1 MVRPIIKLSFFMV
14 TTLFLMQGCYYDNE
28 QELYPNT
35 GTCDTTAV
43 TYSAKITPIMQNN
56 CYTCHSN
63 ASSASSGGGISL
75 EGHTNLSGYITTNQ
89 QLFLDAIKHT
99 GTASPM
105 PKNGGS
111 LTPCQ
116 ITQIQVWINAGKPN
130 N

>member
-1 MVRPIIKLSFFMV
+1 
-14 TTLFLMQGCYYDNE
+14 MQGCYYDNE

-35 GTCDTTAV
+35 GTCDTTSV
-43 TYSAKITPIMQNN
+43 TYSASVAPIIQSN
-56 CYTCHSN
+56 CLSCHSN

-75 EGHTNLSGYITTNQ
+75 EGHAGLSGYLTSNQ
-89 QLFLDAIKHT
+89 QLFFNAIRHV

-111 LTPCQ
+111 LTACQ
-116 ITQIQVWINAGKPN
+116 ITYIQVWINAGKPN